1 MEQATIKNRLLAEL
15 GISANDTDKVLLAEN
30 ALWQAGELIKEKRR
44 TTVVEP
50 RFEFIQFQIA
60 VRLWNIRGIEGETS
74 HSENGINRSF
84 NQDGVIADLISR
96 VLPPVI
102 VG

>member
-1 MEQATIKNRLLAEL
+1 MQVTIRDRLLAEL
-15 GISANDTDKVLLAEN
+15 GISADDTEKVSLAEN

-44 TTVVEP
+44 SNSVEP

-60 VRLWNIRGIEGETS
+60 VRLWNIRGIEGEIE
-74 HSENGINRSF
+74 HSENGISRSYRS
-84 NQDGVIADLISR
+84 DGVIADLMQR
-96 VLPPVI
+96 VLAPVI